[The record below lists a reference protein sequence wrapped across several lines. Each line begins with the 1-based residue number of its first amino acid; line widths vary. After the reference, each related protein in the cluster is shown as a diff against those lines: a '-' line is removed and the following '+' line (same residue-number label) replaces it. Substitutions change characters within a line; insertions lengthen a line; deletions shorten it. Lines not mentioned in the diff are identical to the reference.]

1 MSILVT
7 ILVALAFLVLGV
19 VGMLRGVRA
28 SLLAI
33 VGTFLGVL
41 LVDLWQEPWGE
52 WVRTQLRPEDPAFMT
67 WMLTTGV
74 FLLVVLLAGL
84 GSSVLLPAPAD
95 GSKAKNNLRERLTGG
110 AIGLLN
116 GALVSGYLLHFAQRG
131 LDGDDFTA
139 LLASLSLLGVLYSW
153 LPWFMLALVAATGV
167 FIMLRGTMRLSRASA
182 ANRAKLMAT
191 QAQTGTAQATK
202 GGGASPQRQEA
213 ISRLNDKIN
222 NALGSDKT
230 K

>member
-7 ILVALAFLVLGV
+7 ILVALAFLVLGL

-52 WVRTQLRPEDPAFMT
+52 WVRAQLRPENPAFIT
-67 WMLTTGV
+67 WALTTGI
-74 FLLVVLLAGL
+74 FLLVVLIASL
-84 GSSVLLPAPAD
+84 GSSVLLPTAPN
-95 GSKAKNNLRERLTGG
+95 GVKAKNNLRERLAGG

-116 GALVSGYLLHFAQRG
+116 GALVSGYLLRFAQRG
-131 LDGDDFTA
+131 IASDDFTA
-139 LLASLSLLGVLYSW
+139 LLASLPLLGILVAW
-153 LPWFMLALVAATGV
+153 LPWFILALIVANGLLILV
-167 FIMLRGTMRLSRASA
+167 RGAIRFSRASA
-182 ANRAKLMAT
+182 ANRARHSSTAAEVGVAPSTKASAT
-191 QAQTGTAQATK
+191 
-202 GGGASPQRQEA
+202 PQRQEA
-213 ISRLNDKIN
+213 VSRLNDKIN
-222 NALGSDKT
+222 NAIGSDKG